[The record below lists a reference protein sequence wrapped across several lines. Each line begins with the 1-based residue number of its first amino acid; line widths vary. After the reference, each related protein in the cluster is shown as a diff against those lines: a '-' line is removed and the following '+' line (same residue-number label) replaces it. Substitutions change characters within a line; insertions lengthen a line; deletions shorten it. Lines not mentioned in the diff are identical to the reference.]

1 MIARAKR
8 GAVTRCRPR
17 VRHNRSMSAL
27 LEVLAL
33 HPADAARAEDGGADR
48 IQLVG
53 SLTPAGMSP
62 EPALV
67 EKVRDATSIQVRV
80 LLRLRDGFGTDG
92 GEVTRLRG
100 LAASYVDAGAD
111 GIVMGFLNGQGD
123 IDREV
128 LTAILDEGDWPW
140 TCHRAIDHALD
151 PDRAWRTIR
160 TLPRL
165 DQVLTAGSARD
176 LEHGLDDL
184 LALARDNPDIADLI
198 QAGGNL
204 QPEHVPWLVRTGV
217 RAFHITSAARPL
229 GSWKA
234 YVDPDL
240 VQTWR
245 TLIDAETRHHPAPRR
260 AGVSPRPAS
269 WRPAPS

>member
-1 MIARAKR
+1 MRRAESCPPHGWKQSL
-8 GAVTRCRPR
+8 VETRSQRDRPR
-17 VRHNRSMSAL
+17 EGVRHNQSMSAL

-33 HPADAARAEDGGADR
+33 HPADAQRAEEGGADR

-53 SLTPAGMSP
+53 SLTAAGMSP

-92 GEVTRLRG
+92 GEVTRLQG
-100 LAASYVDAGAD
+100 LAASYADAGAD

-123 IDREV
+123 IDGEV
-128 LTAILDEGDWPW
+128 LTAILSAGDWPW

-151 PDRAWRTIR
+151 PNRAWRTLR
-160 TLPRL
+160 SLPRL

-176 LEHGLDDL
+176 LEHGIDDL
-184 LALARDNPDIADLI
+184 IALARADAGTARLI
-198 QAGGNL
+198 QAGGDL
-204 QPEHVPWLVRTGV
+204 QPEHVPWLVRAGV
-217 RAFHITSAARPL
+217 RSFHIASAARPL

-234 YVDPDL
+234 YVDADL

-245 TLIDAETRHHPAPRR
+245 TLLDAETRHHSRVP
-260 AGVSPRPAS
+260 
-269 WRPAPS
+269 